1 MTDSSLIVSTAGYDQ
16 TTWRRYLLGLA
27 LLTCLVGTIYAFV
40 TPAGLPYD
48 EPSHWATVQYYVDHG
63 RMPVLG
69 DEGVSY
75 EAQMGPVAYVA
86 DAVIVRVADA
96 LGLGAET
103 AFRLVRLFGVLQLA
117 ALVVVLG
124 ALMARVSPGRR
135 HHWRHL
141 PSSR

>member
-69 DEGVSY
+69 DAGVSY

-86 DAVIVRVADA
+86 DAVIVRIADA

-103 AFRLVRLFGVLQLA
+103 AFRLVRLFGSFNLPHWSWYS
-117 ALVVVLG
+117 G
-124 ALMARVSPGRR
+124 RSWREWSPSRQ
-135 HHWRHL
+135 HHLRLL